1 MQIDK
6 NTQAAFYF
14 YSEMVKDSRG
24 PRPRPRGED
33 AEWFVS
39 LPEAERQAEIQR
51 HIDSV
56 NEMTEFLEA
65 QHKADVKYL
74 QSFGNLMKRN
84 YLTKAVFN

>member
-24 PRPRPRGED
+24 LRPRGAGTD
-33 AEWFVS
+33 WFVF
-39 LPEAERQAEIQR
+39 LTEAERQAEIQR

-65 QHKADVKYL
+65 ERKADIKYL
-74 QSFGNLMKRN
+74 ESFSNLTEKIN
-84 YLTKAVFN
+84 KS

>member
-6 NTQAAFYF
+6 NTQADFYY
-14 YSEMVKDSRG
+14 YSEMVKDSCG
-24 PRPRPRGED
+24 SRPRGAD

-39 LPEAERQAEIQR
+39 LPYAERQAEIQR

-65 QHKADVKYL
+65 ERKADIKYL
-74 QSFGNLMKRN
+74 ESFGDF
-84 YLTKAVFN
+84 T

>member
-14 YSEMVKDSRG
+14 YSEMVKDSLG
-24 PRPRPRGED
+24 LSPRGAD

-39 LPEAERQAEIQR
+39 LTQAERQAEIQR

-65 QHKADVKYL
+65 ERKADVKFL
-74 QSFGNLMKRN
+74 EIMG
-84 YLTKAVFN
+84 

>member
-6 NTQAAFYF
+6 NTQADFYF
-14 YSEMVKDSRG
+14 YLDVVKDSRG
-24 PRPRPRGED
+24 SRPRGAD

-39 LPEAERQAEIQR
+39 LNYAERQAEIQR

-65 QHKADVKYL
+65 DRKADIKYL
-74 QSFGNLMKRN
+74 QSFGDFSENQLSDVK
-84 YLTKAVFN
+84 

>member
-24 PRPRPRGED
+24 LRPRGAD
-33 AEWFVS
+33 ADWFVS
-39 LPEAERQAEIQR
+39 LTEADRQVEIQR

-65 QHKADVKYL
+65 ERKADIRYL
-74 QSFGNLMKRN
+74 QSFGDFSERIKS
-84 YLTKAVFN
+84 

>member
-24 PRPRPRGED
+24 LRPRGAD
-33 AEWFVS
+33 ADWFVS
-39 LPEAERQAEIQR
+39 LTEADRQVEIQR

-56 NEMTEFLEA
+56 NEMTVFLEA
-65 QHKADVKYL
+65 ERKADIRYL
-74 QSFGNLMKRN
+74 QSFGDFSERIKS
-84 YLTKAVFN
+84 

>member
-1 MQIDK
+1 MYIDK
-6 NTQAAFYF
+6 NTQADFYY

-24 PRPRPRGED
+24 SRPRGAD

-39 LPEAERQAEIQR
+39 LNYAERQAEIQR

-65 QHKADVKYL
+65 EHKADIKYL
-74 QSFGNLMKRN
+74 KSFGDFSKRIN
-84 YLTKAVFN
+84 ST

>member
-24 PRPRPRGED
+24 LRPRGAD

-39 LPEAERQAEIQR
+39 LTEAETQAEIQR

-65 QHKADVKYL
+65 ERKADIKYL
-74 QSFGNLMKRN
+74 QSFGDFSERINSL
-84 YLTKAVFN
+84 

>member
-14 YSEMVKDSRG
+14 YSEMVKDSCG
-24 PRPRPRGED
+24 SRPRGSD
-33 AEWFVS
+33 VDWFVS

-65 QHKADVKYL
+65 EYNADIKYL
-74 QSFGNLMKRN
+74 KSFGDFSEK
-84 YLTKAVFN
+84 TDST

>member
-6 NTQAAFYF
+6 NTQVAFYF

-24 PRPRPRGED
+24 ERPRGAD

-39 LPEAERQAEIQR
+39 LTEAERQAEIQR

-65 QHKADVKYL
+65 EHKADIKYL
-74 QSFGNLMKRN
+74 KSFGDFSKRIN
-84 YLTKAVFN
+84 ST

>member
-24 PRPRPRGED
+24 LSRWGAD

-39 LPEAERQAEIQR
+39 LTEVERQAEIQR
-51 HIDSV
+51 HIDSI

-65 QHKADVKYL
+65 EHKADVKFLNSYD
-74 QSFGNLMKRN
+74 
-84 YLTKAVFN
+84 

>member
-6 NTQAAFYF
+6 NTQADFYY
-14 YSEMVKDSRG
+14 YSEVVKDSRG
-24 PRPRPRGED
+24 SRPRGAD

-39 LPEAERQAEIQR
+39 LPEAERQVEIQR
-51 HIDSV
+51 HIDSI

-74 QSFGNLMKRN
+74 QSFSKF
-84 YLTKAVFN
+84 TEK

>member
-24 PRPRPRGED
+24 LRPRRAD

-39 LPEAERQAEIQR
+39 LTEAERQAEIQR

-65 QHKADVKYL
+65 EYKADVKYL
-74 QSFGNLMKRN
+74 KSFGDFSERINS
-84 YLTKAVFN
+84 T

>member
-24 PRPRPRGED
+24 SRPRGAD
-33 AEWFVS
+33 GEWFVS
-39 LPEAERQAEIQR
+39 LTEAERQAEIQR

-56 NEMTEFLEA
+56 NEMTEFIEA

-74 QSFGNLMKRN
+74 QSFSKF
-84 YLTKAVFN
+84 TEK

>member
-6 NTQAAFYF
+6 NTQADFYY
-14 YSEMVKDSRG
+14 YSEMVKDIRG
-24 PRPRPRGED
+24 LRPCGAD

-65 QHKADVKYL
+65 ERKADVKYL
-74 QSFGNLMKRN
+74 QSFGK
-84 YLTKAVFN
+84 FNEKKLSD

>member
-14 YSEMVKDSRG
+14 YSEMVKDSHG
-24 PRPRPRGED
+24 LRPRGAD
-33 AEWFVS
+33 ANWFVS
-39 LPEAERQAEIQR
+39 LTEADRQVEIQR

-65 QHKADVKYL
+65 ERKADVKFL
-74 QSFGNLMKRN
+74 EIMG
-84 YLTKAVFN
+84 

>member
-24 PRPRPRGED
+24 LSPRGAD

-39 LPEAERQAEIQR
+39 LTEAEREAEIQR
-51 HIDSV
+51 HIDSI

-65 QHKADVKYL
+65 EHKADIKYL
-74 QSFGNLMKRN
+74 KSFGDFSEKTNS
-84 YLTKAVFN
+84 T

>member
-24 PRPRPRGED
+24 LRPRGAD

-39 LPEAERQAEIQR
+39 LPEAERQVEIQR
-51 HIDSV
+51 HIDSI
-56 NEMTEFLEA
+56 NEMTESLEA

-74 QSFGNLMKRN
+74 QSFGK
-84 YLTKAVFN
+84 FNEKKLSD

>member
-6 NTQAAFYF
+6 NTQVAFYF

-24 PRPRPRGED
+24 LRPRGAD

-39 LPEAERQAEIQR
+39 LTEAERQAEIQR

-65 QHKADVKYL
+65 EHKADIKYL
-74 QSFGNLMKRN
+74 KSFGDFSKRIN
-84 YLTKAVFN
+84 ST

>member
-14 YSEMVKDSRG
+14 YSEMVKDSHG
-24 PRPRPRGED
+24 LRPRGAD
-33 AEWFVS
+33 ANWFVS
-39 LPEAERQAEIQR
+39 LTEADRQVEIQR

-65 QHKADVKYL
+65 ERKADVKFLNSYD
-74 QSFGNLMKRN
+74 
-84 YLTKAVFN
+84 

>member
-14 YSEMVKDSRG
+14 YSEMVKDSRSL
-24 PRPRPRGED
+24 RPRGAD
-33 AEWFVS
+33 ADWFVS
-39 LPEAERQAEIQR
+39 LTEADRQVEIQR

-65 QHKADVKYL
+65 ERKADVKFL
-74 QSFGNLMKRN
+74 EIMG
-84 YLTKAVFN
+84 

>member
-14 YSEMVKDSRG
+14 YTEMVKDSRG
-24 PRPRPRGED
+24 LRPRGAD
-33 AEWFVS
+33 AKWFVS
-39 LPEAERQAEIQR
+39 LTKAERQAEIQR

-74 QSFGNLMKRN
+74 QSFSKF
-84 YLTKAVFN
+84 TEK

>member
-14 YSEMVKDSRG
+14 YSEMVKDSLG
-24 PRPRPRGED
+24 LSPRGAD

-39 LPEAERQAEIQR
+39 LNYAQKQAEIQR

-65 QHKADVKYL
+65 ERKADIKYL
-74 QSFGNLMKRN
+74 QSFGK
-84 YLTKAVFN
+84 FNEKKLSD

>member
-24 PRPRPRGED
+24 LRPRGAD
-33 AEWFVS
+33 ADWFVS
-39 LPEAERQAEIQR
+39 LPKAEKQAEIQR

-56 NEMTEFLEA
+56 NEITEFLESE
-65 QHKADVKYL
+65 HNADIRYL
-74 QSFGNLMKRN
+74 QSFGDFSERIKS
-84 YLTKAVFN
+84 